1 MAISL
6 AQRVINLLR
15 GPEVGRIR
23 FSFPDGAAAITVDR
37 GMYHRVASAIEHR
50 RIGIFPATDPALIP
64 SDAGATYDGTPVDGG
79 TIFIRAGKA
88 WGRDL
93 EGDLVHECT
102 HAGFDVDK
110 RNTLTALND
119 EAAAYVAEVLY
130 YRMSNAPLSYWAGMV
145 GGVRDVALPVANA
158 LLHEYQAG
166 NTPTPAVDPVTFNA
180 LRAVIPLRPVY
191 RGTVVTN
198 GGSYIRNG

>member
-23 FSFPDGAAAITVDR
+23 FNFPDGTGTITVDR

-50 RIGIFPATDPALIP
+50 RIGIFPATDPALISP
-64 SDAGATYDGTPVDGG
+64 DAGATYDSTPVDGG
-79 TIFIRAGKA
+79 TIFIRAEKT

-110 RNTLTALND
+110 RDTLTALND

-130 YRMSNAPLSYWAGMV
+130 YRMSNAPKSYWP
-145 GGVRDVALPVANA
+145 GVSRDAAAPVVEA

-166 NTPTPAVDPVTFNA
+166 NTPVPTVDPVTFNA
-180 LRAVIPLRPVY
+180 LRAVLPLRPVY
-191 RGTVVTN
+191 QGTVVAN
-198 GGSYIRNG
+198 GGRYIRNG

>member
-23 FSFPDGAAAITVDR
+23 FSFPDGTGTITVDR
-37 GMYHRVASAIEHR
+37 GMYHRVASAIERR

-64 SDAGATYDGTPVDGG
+64 PDAGATYDATMVDGG
-79 TIFIRAGKA
+79 TIFIRAEKM

-110 RNTLTALND
+110 RDTLTALND

-130 YRMSNAPLSYWAGMV
+130 YRMSNAPKSYWS
-145 GGVRDVALPVANA
+145 GVSRAAAAPVVEA

-166 NTPTPAVDPVTFNA
+166 NTPVPTVDPVTFNA
-180 LRAVIPLRPVY
+180 LRAVLPLRPIY
-191 RGTVVTN
+191 QGTAVAN
-198 GGSYIRNG
+198 GGRFIRNG

>member
-64 SDAGATYDGTPVDGG
+64 SDAGATYDSTPVDGG
-79 TIFIRAGKA
+79 TIFI
-88 WGRDL
+88 
-93 EGDLVHECT
+93 
-102 HAGFDVDK
+102 
-110 RNTLTALND
+110 
-119 EAAAYVAEVLY
+119 
-130 YRMSNAPLSYWAGMV
+130 S
-145 GGVRDVALPVANA
+145 VRP
-158 LLHEYQAG
+158 E
-166 NTPTPAVDPVTFNA
+166 
-180 LRAVIPLRPVY
+180 
-191 RGTVVTN
+191 
-198 GGSYIRNG
+198 SS